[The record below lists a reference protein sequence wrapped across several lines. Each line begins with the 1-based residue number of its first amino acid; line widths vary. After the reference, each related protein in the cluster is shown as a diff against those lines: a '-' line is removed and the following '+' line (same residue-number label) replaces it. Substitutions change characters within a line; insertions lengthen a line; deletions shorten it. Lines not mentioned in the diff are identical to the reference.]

1 MINVENLVKLQL
13 INGIGRKT
21 VTKLIQYLKQ
31 INFNTAD
38 FNDLID
44 IINEKFILKKISY
57 DIDDINQKT
66 EKILCLCNK
75 HDIEIISIFNEKYPI
90 KLECIDDKPIML
102 YIQGNRQM
110 LDEYKNIAVIGS
122 RKPSRKGF
130 EIGSFLSEKLA
141 KDGYNVISGLALGCD
156 TAGHR
161 GCLNGNGNTAAI
173 IPSGHEYIYPR
184 VNKGLY
190 FQILYNDGAIVSEQ
204 PPLTKPMKYDFIDR
218 DRLQAAFSE
227 GILVIESE
235 LNSGTVYTVNYGIK
249 YGKLI
254 GCSGHENIEISKNIK
269 LNQKLIKD
277 KVAYKIN
284 NFTNLI
290 EFAEES
296 IRSRVIKCQN

>member
-1 MINVENLVKLQL
+1 MINVENLIKLQL
-13 INGIGRKT
+13 IDGIGRKT
-21 VTKLIQYLKQ
+21 IIKLIEYLRQ

-38 FNDLID
+38 FSDLID
-44 IINEKFILKKISY
+44 IINEKFTSKKTSY
-57 DIDDINQKT
+57 DIDDIKQKT
-66 EKILCLCNK
+66 EKILYLCSK
-75 HDIEIISIFNEKYPI
+75 HDIEIISIFDKRYPT

-141 KDGYNVISGLALGCD
+141 KEGYNIISGLALGCD

-161 GCLNGNGNTAAI
+161 GCLNGNGNTAAM

-190 FQILYNDGAIVSEQ
+190 YQILYNNGAIVSEQ
-204 PPLTKPMKYDFIDR
+204 PPLSKPMKYDFIDR

-227 GILVIESE
+227 GILIIESE

-254 GCSGHENIEISKNIK
+254 GCSGHENIETPKNIR
-269 LNQKLIKD
+269 LNQKLIKE
-277 KVAYKIN
+277 KKAYQIN
-284 NFTNLI
+284 NFADLS

-296 IRSRVIKCQN
+296 IRSKNIKCLN

>member
-21 VTKLIQYLKQ
+21 ISKLIDYLKQ
-31 INFNTAD
+31 VNFNTSD

-44 IINEKFILKKISY
+44 IINEKFISKKINY
-57 DIDDINQKT
+57 NIDDIKQKT
-66 EKILCLCNK
+66 EKILYLCSK
-75 HDIEIISIFNEKYPI
+75 HNIEIISIFNEKYPT
-90 KLECIDDKPIML
+90 KLECIDDKPVLI

-141 KDGYNVISGLALGCD
+141 KEGYNIISGLALGCD

-161 GCLNGNGNTAAI
+161 GCLVGNGKTAAI
-173 IPSGHEYIYPR
+173 IPSGHEYIYPK

-190 FQILYNDGAIVSEQ
+190 YQILYNDGAIVSEQ
-204 PPLTKPMKYDFIDR
+204 PPLSKPMKYDFIDR

-254 GCSGHENIEISKNIK
+254 GCSGHENSEIPKNIK
-269 LNQKLIKD
+269 LNQKLFNE

-284 NFTNLI
+284 NFTDLI
-290 EFAEES
+290 EFAEKS
-296 IRSRVIKCQN
+296 IRNRVIK